1 MTRENAESLW
11 GAEAV
16 ALALAAS
23 ITKLDP
29 DLVEKLVKKVER
41 ATAKYD
47 DAGFAAWATR
57 LSWPQFCA
65 VVRLVVGET
74 RRWLEAS

>member
-23 ITKLDP
+23 ITTLDP
-29 DLVEKLVKKVER
+29 DLLVKVEL
-41 ATAKYD
+41 AESKYD

-57 LSWPQFCA
+57 LPWPQFCA
-65 VVRLVVGET
+65 VVRLVAGET

>member
-23 ITKLDP
+23 ITTLDP
-29 DLVEKLVKKVER
+29 DLLAKVEL
-41 ATAKYD
+41 AESKYN

-57 LSWPQFCA
+57 LPWPQFCA
-65 VVRLVVGET
+65 VVRLVAGEA

>member
-23 ITKLDP
+23 ITKPDP
-29 DLVEKLVKKVER
+29 DLVEKVER
-41 ATAKYD
+41 ATAKYS

>member
-11 GAEAV
+11 GAGAV

-23 ITKLDP
+23 ITTLDP
-29 DLVEKLVKKVER
+29 DLLAKVEL
-41 ATAKYD
+41 AESKYN

-57 LSWPQFCA
+57 LPWPQFCA
-65 VVRLVVGET
+65 VVRLVAGET

>member
-1 MTRENAESLW
+1 MRGQAVVVA
-11 GAEAV
+11 GGFAV

-23 ITKLDP
+23 ITTVDR
-29 DLVEKLVKKVER
+29 DLVVKVER
-41 ATAKYD
+41 AASTYD
-47 DAGFAAWATR
+47 AAGFAAWATR

>member
-23 ITKLDP
+23 ITTVDR
-29 DLVEKLVKKVER
+29 DLVVKVER
-41 ATAKYD
+41 AASTYD
-47 DAGFAAWATR
+47 AAGFAAWATR